1 MTNDEENPLIG
12 KINPRIARMMTW
24 YNSLGHRASI
34 YGVAAGYCLSASLL
48 AIINKWATMKFA
60 YPEAL
65 TALQYL
71 TSAVGVLP
79 CGTCFKFIDHDLLTF
94 VTMRRFA
101 SAAIIFYLSLFANSE
116 LCWKVMHVA
125 FKLKK
130 ACKISRIP
138 LCYIHVTYNPL
149 TWI

>member
-65 TALQYL
+65 TALRYL

-79 CGTCFKFIDHDLLTF
+79 CGSCFKFIDHDLLTF

-101 SAAIIFYLSLFANSE
+101 SAAIIVYLSIRQQRAL
-116 LCWKVMHVA
+116 
-125 FKLKK
+125 LKSH
-130 ACKISRIP
+130 AR
-138 LCYIHVTYNPL
+138 VTQ
-149 TWI
+149 IKKGM

>member
-60 YPEAL
+60 YPEAV

-79 CGTCFKFIDHDLLTF
+79 CGSCFKFIDHDLLTF

-116 LCWKVMHVA
+116 LC
-125 FKLKK
+125 
-130 ACKISRIP
+130 
-138 LCYIHVTYNPL
+138 
-149 TWI
+149 